1 MTMKRI
7 ALTFLCII
15 LSSVSLIATSVLPTT
30 LTAYGATASYA
41 RANVKTAYFFTEKN
55 TSSSLFA
62 VPYTY
67 CIEILRDE
75 GDWYYARYASDNGVY
90 KALYGYCRKEDFT
103 PESSTPTVT
112 YLYKTVPISYS
123 VSSGVTSL
131 PVLSE
136 ITLEGAYYGVYY
148 AGATVYSY
156 VYCQGSF
163 GYVEGAN
170 DDYPLNIP
178 DEASNPSDGSD
189 GGGENTGDTPK
200 VSAGLIAFFVIAS
213 LLVVVVLVIFFTTRR
228 PRTE

>member
-1 MTMKRI
+1 MKRFTVI
-7 ALTFLCII
+7 SFCFLIFLFLTPC
-15 LSSVSLIATSVLPTT
+15 PTVY
-30 LTAYGATASYA
+30 AASASYA

-75 GDWYYARYASDNGVY
+75 GEWYYARYAADSGVY

-103 PESSTPTVT
+103 PETTVPSVT
-112 YLYKTVPISYS
+112 YLYKTVTISYS
-123 VSSGVTSL
+123 VSQNTVTL
-131 PVLSE
+131 PVLGT
-136 ITLEGAYYGVYY
+136 ITLEGAYYGTYY

-163 GYVEGAN
+163 GYIEGAN
-170 DDYPLNIP
+170 DDYPLNVP
-178 DEASNPSDGSD
+178 TDTEKPNEPSTDVKDGDKS
-189 GGGENTGDTPK
+189 K

-228 PRTE
+228 PRAE